1 MTIPVKESE
10 VTESKQKKVVR
21 PPHLYKKGQSGNP
34 AGRPKGSGLSI
45 TTEIKRELDKIPQGQ
60 KATNLQLLIKK
71 ILKLAIEED
80 DKVMIKNIWNYVDG
94 LPKQSTEVTLRAK
107 PIPILGDVKDIVD
120 NVHKD
125 QSNIE
130 AGEII
135 EED

>member
-1 MTIPVKESE
+1 MKTEKTVKDNKTPRKLPKELE
-10 VTESKQKKVVR
+10 ENIWK
-21 PPHLYKKGQSGNP
+21 PGQSGNP

-107 PIPILGDVKDIVD
+107 PIPILGDVYKD
-120 NVHKD
+120 KG
-125 QSNIE
+125 NIE